1 MGFTGFSDEA
11 FEFYEGLSADNS
23 KSYWTAH
30 KKTYEEAV
38 RDPMLAL
45 FAELEPEFG
54 RAKLFRPYRDVRFS
68 SDKSPYKTQQGAHTS
83 AGFYCAL
90 DADGIMVAAGL
101 YGPSAQQLTRY
112 RAAVDAERS
121 GKALEI
127 ILDDLRAAGF
137 EIAGER
143 LKTRPR
149 GVAEDHPRLDL
160 LRYRSIYAHR
170 GWPPEPWV
178 HTPEVVERVRTA
190 WRGLRPLVEWSG
202 EHAGPA
208 EPEG

>member
-30 KKTYEEAV
+30 KKIYESAV
-38 RDPMLAL
+38 RDPMQAL
-45 FAELEPEFG
+45 FAELEAEFG
-54 RAKLFRPYRDVRFS
+54 PAKLFRPYRDVRFS
-68 SDKSPYKTQQGAHTS
+68 TDKSPYKTQQGAHTS
-83 AGFYCAL
+83 GGYYFAV
-90 DADGIMVAAGL
+90 DADGLMVAGGL
-101 YGPSAQQLTRY
+101 YGPSAQQLARY

-121 GKALEI
+121 GKALEA
-127 ILDDLRAAGF
+127 ILEDLRTGGYQ
-137 EIAGER
+137 IAGER

-149 GVAEDHPRLDL
+149 GVAEDHPRVDL
-160 LRYRSIYAHR
+160 LRYRSIYAHK

-178 HTPEVVERVRTA
+178 HSPEVVDRVRMA
-190 WRGLRPLVEWSG
+190 WRGLRPLLEWCG
-202 EHAGPA
+202 EHIGST